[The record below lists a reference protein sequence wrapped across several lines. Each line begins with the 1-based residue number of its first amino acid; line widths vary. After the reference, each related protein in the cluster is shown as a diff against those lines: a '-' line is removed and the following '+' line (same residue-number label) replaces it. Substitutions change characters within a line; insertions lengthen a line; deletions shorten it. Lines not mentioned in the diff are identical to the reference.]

1 MTLRAALCLFFFKK
15 QDGCMVRLYTS
26 DAFCSVKMQGLIPE
40 EDDNTYGLAI
50 YDTTHPKKPRK
61 KPWKP
66 GVDRRYDLYTY
77 ISKMQPR

>member
-1 MTLRAALCLFFFKK
+1 
-15 QDGCMVRLYTS
+15 
-26 DAFCSVKMQGLIPE
+26 MQGLIPE

-66 GVDRRYDLYTY
+66 GVDRRYDLYTH
-77 ISKMQPR
+77 IHKSHPR